1 MFNFNFKTMRKIQIL
16 LIITLTVMVINCK
29 KDANSVVSRKD
40 LLSGKTWIMTAET
53 ISPAMNV
60 NGTLITD
67 FYSQEPSCTKD
78 DIAKLNSNGTYTLEE
93 GQTKCSANDPQVYE
107 TGTWTLSSDESV
119 LVLTSN
125 GTVTNA
131 KIQELTASKLVV
143 IEEETLNSIKYT
155 LTSTYK
161 TI

>member
-1 MFNFNFKTMRKIQIL
+1 MRKIKIL
-16 LIITLTVMVINCK
+16 LIITLIAMVVNCK
-29 KDANSVVSRKD
+29 KDENAATSRKD

-67 FYSQEPSCTKD
+67 FYSQEPSCTRD

-93 GQTKCSANDPQVYE
+93 GATKCSANDPQVYE
-107 TGTWTLSSDESV
+107 TGTWTLNSDETV

-131 KIQELTASKLVV
+131 KIQELTATKLVI
-143 IEEETLNSIKYT
+143 IEEETLNGIKYT